1 MSEIEDKIEK
11 LKEDNLNL
19 RFDKV
24 EKELQDL
31 NKLLTDYIKDQK
43 ESNKSNADLIK
54 EISDR
59 LLLVEEK
66 GRNCPI
72 GEYRDNVKKL
82 ATETKFIRQI
92 FATPAIGL
100 ILLTIWVII
109 VFVLLAAFGPDSILK
124 LISIIR

>member
-59 LLLVEEK
+59 LLIVEEK

-72 GEYRDNVKKL
+72 SEYRDNVKKL

-92 FATPAIGL
+92 FTKPAIGL
-100 ILLTIWVII
+100 ILLTVWII
-109 VFVLLAAFGPDSILK
+109 IIFVLLTAFGPNSIFK

>member
-82 ATETKFIRQI
+82 ATGTKFIRQI
-92 FATPAIGL
+92 FAKPAIGL
-100 ILLTIWVII
+100 ILLTIWVIV